1 MEDQQARLRH
11 PGGNYCGNSEAK
23 MKCRIYF
30 VLNVVVIFRM
40 APSSNVPARA
50 APPPTAPMAAP
61 PAGPQQP
68 SMFAQM
74 AATAGG
80 VAVGSAVVSLQSTVL
95 ILSVF

>member
-1 MEDQQARLRH
+1 MEIVKI
-11 PGGNYCGNSEAK
+11 NE
-23 MKCRIYF
+23 
-30 VLNVVVIFRM
+30 VLDAGFIFSKRGCDFRM

-50 APPPTAPMAAP
+50 APPPAAPMVAP

-80 VAVGSAVVSLQSTVL
+80 VAVGSAVVSQPY
-95 ILSVF
+95 